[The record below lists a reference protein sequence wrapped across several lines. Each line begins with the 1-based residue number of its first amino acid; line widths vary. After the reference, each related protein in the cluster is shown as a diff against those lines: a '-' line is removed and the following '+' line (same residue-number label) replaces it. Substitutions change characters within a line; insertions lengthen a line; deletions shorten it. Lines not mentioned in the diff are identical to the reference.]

1 MPTDDLDLPT
11 EGYVPPPL
19 PASISPYEQPPLP
32 QQLNPLT
39 AEPAMTI
46 LPVR

>member
-1 MPTDDLDLPT
+1 VPTDDLDLPT
-11 EGYVPPPL
+11 AGYVPPPL
-19 PASISPYEQPPLP
+19 PASISPDEQPPLP